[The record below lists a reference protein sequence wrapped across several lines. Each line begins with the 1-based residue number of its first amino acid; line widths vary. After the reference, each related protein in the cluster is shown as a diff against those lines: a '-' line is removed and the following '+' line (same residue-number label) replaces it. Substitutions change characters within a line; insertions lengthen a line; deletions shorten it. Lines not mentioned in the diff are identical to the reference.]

1 MQILS
6 KKNGEK
12 GLVTI
17 IVRTS
22 IIYIILVIAMRLM
35 GKRQIGELEV
45 SELVIT
51 LLVSEVASLPIT
63 DTDIPLSH
71 ALVPIITLLFFE
83 VSLSMLAVTFPRIKN
98 LLTARPTALIYN
110 GKLIISAMKASRIT
124 ADELVAELRQQGIA
138 DIDEVLYAILEQ
150 NGKITVVQKARFK
163 TPTVEQLNIKANES
177 GISHIVIEKG
187 TANDHGLSAL
197 GLDREALARI
207 LKYKNVEQK
216 DVYLMMINDGGNIN
230 IILRSENEK

>member
-1 MQILS
+1 MI
-6 KKNGEK
+6 
-12 GLVTI
+12 TI
-17 IVRTS
+17 IIRTS
-22 IIYIILVIAMRLM
+22 VIYMILVIAMRLM

-83 VSLSMLAVTFPRIKN
+83 VSLSMLAVTFPRMKN
-98 LLTARPTALIYN
+98 ILTARPTALIYN
-110 GKLIISAMKASRIT
+110 GKLRISAMKASRIT
-124 ADELVAELRQQGIA
+124 ADELIAELRQQGVT

-163 TPTVEQLNIKANES
+163 PPTAEQLSIEAQEN

-187 TANDHGLSAL
+187 TVNAYGLSAL

-207 LKYKNVEQK
+207 LKYKKVEQK
-216 DVYLMMINDGGNIN
+216 DIYLMMINDAGNIN
-230 IILRSENEK
+230 IILRSETEK